1 MITLTESAI
10 KKISEVLSEEG
21 PNARLRMYIE
31 GGGCS
36 GFNYGFAVEESKN
49 DDDFEIPAG
58 PISVLIDSISAQYL
72 EGAEVDFKK
81 TLLNESFTIKNPKAK
96 STCGCGSSFTPY

>member
-10 KKISEVLSEEG
+10 TRISKILSDEG
-21 PNARLRMYIE
+21 PDAKLRMYIE

-36 GFNYGFAVEESKN
+36 GFNYGFAIDSTKN

-58 PISVLIDSISAQYL
+58 SLSVLIDAVSAQYL
-72 EGAEVDFKK
+72 EGAIVDYKK
-81 TLLNESFTIKNPKAK
+81 TLLSENFVIKNPKAK
-96 STCGCGSSFTPY
+96 GTCGCGSSFNPY